1 MDNTSH
7 NLLLSFAKE
16 QPYENLTKEILIIL
30 LRDSEK
36 INADWGEAIANDE
49 ESQNLKKEVQRLT
62 EFIGTLQEN
71 HSKTLKD
78 LKCLKAVQE
87 DAVELEKRERALSV
101 DCQKLTD
108 ENDSLKKKLN
118 LKNKAE
124 GSSEVEIELM
134 HRKAFD
140 GFLVACCKWSAK
152 RIKGKDDSGK
162 LYEVAAGSTTELYKN
177 FKDWAISADLVIG
190 KSKSKLIPSKDQ
202 FARWCVE
209 EHKKRFPED
218 WRQNGLHF
226 PLSPNGSHQTPRVN
240 IHLIRDPCTGEE
252 LYKNKNRINNS
263 R

>member
-30 LRDSEK
+30 LRDCEK

-62 EFIGTLQEN
+62 EFIGTLQEDHN
-71 HSKTLKD
+71 KTDKLLTAVNEDFDD
-78 LKCLKAVQE
+78 LVR
-87 DAVELEKRERALSV
+87 RERDLSV

-118 LKNKAE
+118 LKKKVNE
-124 GSSEVEIELM
+124 SSDEEIQLM

-140 GFLVACCKWSAK
+140 DFLVACCRWSAK
-152 RIKGKDDSGK
+152 RIKGKDESGK

-177 FKDWAISADLVIG
+177 FKDWAIAADLVIG

-202 FARWCVE
+202 FARFCVE
-209 EHKKRFPED
+209 EHKSHFPMD
-218 WRQNGLHF
+218 WCQNGLHF